1 MASILQTGAL
11 TRARAQLG
19 EGLVKP
25 RRGRS
30 VALVSGK
37 AILITRPQSVA
48 EDQAQI
54 LRIEIVE

>member
-19 EGLVKP
+19 EGGGSNP
-25 RRGRS
+25 DGAS
-30 VALVSGK
+30 VALISGK
-37 AILITRPQSVA
+37 AILIMRPQSIA
-48 EDQAQI
+48 EDQTQI